1 MPAVSE
7 HIWALLTTADH
18 NHSWETLGG
27 PPGTHLPKPPL
38 IVLTAVKQGIDSPER
53 VNQTPGK
60 KSTYRVTYGN
70 LTCVLKC
77 RASYLSKGNTSIWE
91 RA

>member
-1 MPAVSE
+1 MPAVGE

-18 NHSWETLGG
+18 NHSWQTLEG
-27 PPGTHLPKPPL
+27 PAGTHLPKPPL
-38 IVLTAVKQGIDSPER
+38 LVLTAVKQGIDSPER
-53 VNQTPGK
+53 INQTPGEK
-60 KSTYRVTYGN
+60 NNCRVAYGN

-77 RASYLSKGNTSIWE
+77 RSCYLSKENASIWE